1 MRTGRKQH
9 AVLVGN
15 ELHVN
20 YITLYDTGDLSVVLN
35 GVEVA
40 VGKPLTPTAIELNML
55 LMSLCQRGMI
65 SWDGLEE
72 WINCPLEG
80 TVILTVDRHD
90 KCTIQNQEDTM
101 AKKEIQLKTL
111 NGKSE
116 TEKYEVTG
124 FEALIPEIRKVDKEI
139 EALDGKR
146 EAMRD
151 AMMNRIRDIKLT
163 EEEKGILYKTFIVN
177 SADGIPA
184 TVLFKNSF
192 SKLDVENEAVM
203 RKMLGDLFDTL
214 YTKESSM
221 QLRKGVDLDALRKAL
236 GPLAETYFEKKEYI
250 AFAKDFMEQRLPI
263 RKTADKKVN
272 AQIDKWAS
280 DCQAKPDLRL
290 KG

>member
-1 MRTGRKQH
+1 MRSCHKQH

-20 YITLYDTGDLSVVLN
+20 YITLYETGDMSVVLN

-40 VGKPLTPTAIELNML
+40 VGKPLTPNAVELNML

-72 WINCPLEG
+72 WVNCPLEG

-90 KCTIQNQEDTM
+90 KCTIQDKKEDTM

-124 FEALIPEIRKVDKEI
+124 FEALIPEIRNLDKEL
-139 EALDGKR
+139 EKLNEKR

-151 AMMNRIRDIKLT
+151 VMMNRIKDIKLT
-163 EEEKGILYKTFIVN
+163 EEEKGILYKTFIVS
-177 SADGIPA
+177 SADGVPA
-184 TVLFKNSF
+184 TVLFKNAF
-192 SKLDVENEAVM
+192 SKLDVENEEIM
-203 RKMLGDLFDTL
+203 RKVLGDVFDTL
-214 YTKESSM
+214 FTKESSM
-221 QLRKGVDLDALRKAL
+221 QLRKGVDLEALRKAL
-236 GPLAETYFEKKEYI
+236 GTLADTYFEKKEYI
-250 AFAKDFMEQRLPI
+250 AFAKDFMEQRLPL
-263 RKTADKKVN
+263 RKTADKKIN
-272 AQIDKWAS
+272 AQIDKWTS
-280 DCQAKPDLRL
+280 DC
-290 KG
+290 